1 MGLSIS
7 APSPADDVI
16 ALEDAFPEFHQGI
29 ERVLRDARGQG
40 GVVPENAVTVFE
52 APSDGLVIKV
62 AVQIEGELIAGI
74 EYDGETT
81 RAERAVLQQLSAFAN
96 GATVRE
102 FVEHGLTFV
111 VERLRDPAMP
121 RPVDGILSPRNAGP
135 CFQRPRLLIKALR
148 AAYLS
153 QHGDFAGDNI
163 FDRPYSERWLAMGN
177 TEKQNRLET
186 LIQAFRE
193 QVGLDEAAMAV
204 FEIDQYDRVVVIFGP
219 EVGVWDKPTHLLGLE
234 RWLRRQTGERIEVF
248 VEIAKDS
255 NRIRRL

>member
-7 APSPADDVI
+7 APSPAENII
-16 ALEDAFPEFHQGI
+16 ALDDASPEFHEGM
-29 ERVLRDARGQG
+29 ERVLRDTGRQDA
-40 GVVPENAVTVFE
+40 VVPENSVAVE
-52 APSDGLVIKV
+52 ARSDGLMIMV
-62 AVQIEGELIAGI
+62 AVQTEGDLIAGV
-74 EYDGETT
+74 EYGGEAT
-81 RAERAVLQQLSAFAN
+81 RAERAVLEQLSAFAS

-111 VERLRDPAMP
+111 VELLRNPAMP
-121 RPVDGILSPRNAGP
+121 RPVDGILSPRNASP
-135 CFQRPRLLIKALR
+135 CFQRPRLLIKAFR

-153 QHGDFAGDNI
+153 QHGDFVGDNI
-163 FDRPYSERWLAMGN
+163 FDRPYSKRWLAMSSP
-177 TEKQNRLET
+177 EKQSRLET

-193 QVGLDEAAMAV
+193 QVGLVEAAMAV

-219 EVGVWDKPTHLLGLE
+219 KVAVWDKPTHLLGLE

>member
-7 APSPADDVI
+7 APSPAEDVI
-16 ALEDAFPEFHQGI
+16 TLDDASPEFHEGI
-29 ERVLRDARGQG
+29 ERVLRDTGRQG
-40 GVVPENAVTVFE
+40 AVVPENSVAVFE
-52 APSDGLVIKV
+52 ARSDGLMIKV
-62 AVQIEGELIAGI
+62 AVQTEGDLIAGVV
-74 EYDGETT
+74 YDGKTS
-81 RAERAVLQQLSAFAN
+81 RAERAVLEQLSTFAN

-102 FVEHGLTFV
+102 FVEHSLTFV
-111 VERLRDPAMP
+111 VEHLRNPAMP
-121 RPVDGILSPRNAGP
+121 RPVDGILSPRNASP
-135 CFQRPRLLIKALR
+135 CFQRPGLLIKALR

-153 QHGDFAGDNI
+153 QHGDFVGDNI
-163 FDRPYSERWLAMGN
+163 FDRPYSERWLAMSN
-177 TEKQNRLET
+177 KEKESQLET